1 MSGGTP
7 LDPYALKE
15 FGGGGFVRN
24 KSLDMGRTLIAP
36 KFSTVGLLMLV
47 CIGQSLG
54 ANTCSGDYTCANPTL
69 VANFNPYDGANYTA
83 VNPLLGPTG
92 DVGDLISPGVQKY
105 SNQFIRVADKIITAG
120 FASRVLIANV
130 NVGGTSISSW
140 AGTLKDS
147 LLQTL
152 QRLQQAGYDPQTLPT
167 AICQQQGT
175 ADRLMI
181 QATYQGHME
190 TMMNYIRGAGWTNPK
205 WIVAKETRNNTD
217 VGTGQPA
224 AVDALA
230 ALHPTYFF
238 VGPDTDTILPV
249 DRYDNVHLN
258 GTGADTNAGLWTTA
272 LDAVF

>member
-15 FGGGGFVRN
+15 FGAGGFVRN
-24 KSLDMGRTLIAP
+24 KDLGGKSLITP

-69 VANFNPYDGANYTA
+69 VANFNPYDAANYTA
-83 VNPLLGPTG
+83 VDPLVGPTG
-92 DVGDLISPGVQKY
+92 DYGDLISAGVQKY
-105 SNQFIRVADKIITAG
+105 SNQFIRVADKLIAATVC
-120 FASRVLIANV
+120 SRVLIANV
-130 NVGGTSISSW
+130 NIGGTSISSW
-140 AGTLKDS
+140 AGSLKES
-147 LLQTL
+147 LNQTL
-152 QRLQQAGYDPQTLPT
+152 FRLKMAGYDPQIINT

-175 ADRLMI
+175 ADRLMA

-190 TMMNYIRGAGWTNPK
+190 TMMDYIRTTNGWTNPK

-217 VGTGQPA
+217 VGTGQPD

-238 VGPDTDTILPV
+238 VGPDTDTILAA
-249 DRYDNVHLN
+249 DRYDNVHLAAA
-258 GTGADTNAGLWTTA
+258 GADTNSTLWTTA
-272 LDAVF
+272 LNAVF